1 MPKTGTSFKRG
12 RQKTGGREKGTP
24 NRTTTEART
33 LCRNLVSDEEY
44 QHRFRDRFVKGQL
57 PSHLESMVWQYA
69 YGKPRQEEPTVD
81 GDEGPSELR
90 ITVVDK
96 RKVKPLREV
105 ERLNSE

>member
-1 MPKTGTSFKRG
+1 MPATKTSFKKG
-12 RQKTGGREKGTP
+12 RQKSGGRKKGTP
-24 NRTTTEART
+24 NSSTAEART

-44 QHRFRDRFVKGQL
+44 QQRFRDRFVRGQL

-69 YGKPRQEEPTVD
+69 YGKPRQEEPTFD

-96 RKVKPLREV
+96 REVKPLREA